1 MGVYRDYKSRRF
13 TIIMCMPNHAIH
25 QYFDKQYVK
34 LNDLCCIK
42 ICSQIG
48 QGGAILFITYIRQV
62 IGFTYNTQALYT
74 KSVGVNYIQSSITA
88 KDKHFLI

>member
-1 MGVYRDYKSRRF
+1 
-13 TIIMCMPNHAIH
+13 MCMPNHAIH

-62 IGFTYNTQALYT
+62 IGFTYNRQAVYT